1 MMIVGEKVRLRAFDE
16 EDLPLMWQSA
26 NDWETARLIGMRYPS
41 SLSDQRE
48 GLREMMKLD
57 PHEKAFAIEA
67 EDGSLIGDC
76 ALCQISW
83 EDRRAGLD
91 ICIGD
96 KTRRGQGYGTDATR
110 ALVRFGF
117 EEMNLNRIWLTV
129 NADNARAI
137 RCYEKVGFVREG
149 VKRQAVYCDGAFVGQ
164 VMMSVLREDY
174 LASADRSAEV

>member
-1 MMIVGEKVRLRAFDE
+1 
-16 EDLPLMWQSA
+16 
-26 NDWETARLIGMRYPS
+26 
-41 SLSDQRE
+41 
-48 GLREMMKLD
+48 MMK
-57 PHEKAFAIEA
+57 PNANEKAFAIEA

-83 EDRRAGLD
+83 EDRRAGLA

-96 KTRRGQGYGTDATR
+96 KTRWGHGYGTDATR

-129 NADNARAI
+129 YADNPRAI

-149 VKRQAVYCDGAFVGQ
+149 VKRQAVYHDGKFVDE
-164 VMMSVLREDY
+164 VMMSMLREEY
-174 LASADRSAEV
+174 FVAADRPGRAES